1 MIDFDLT
8 PDPNLSRPGCTP
20 GIAALQRLLD
30 GEANWDTPE
39 AAAHRAACVAC
50 REELTLSRSLMQM
63 PDPVVVP
70 ADLADRVVSLAIAM
84 RRRRRVLQR
93 AGLVLALAASV
104 LVVVVLAWPTQRI
117 ESNPGPVAMNP
128 SPDVADLPKKPLGES
143 VSEARDA
150 IVSLTKRTAS
160 ETRDRSAQLM
170 PSPKLPD
177 GPGAD
182 DRLDALADARVGA
195 SKSVEPMR
203 DSARRA
209 FNFILRAA
217 DPPARP
223 NAQ

>member
-8 PDPNLSRPGCTP
+8 LEPDPSRPGCALGVT
-20 GIAALQRLLD
+20 ALQRLLD
-30 GEANWDTPE
+30 GEADWDSPE
-39 AAAHRAACVAC
+39 AVAHRAACVVC
-50 REELTLSRSLMQM
+50 REELILSRSLVQM
-63 PDPVVVP
+63 PDPIVVP
-70 ADLADRVVSLAIAM
+70 ADLANRVVSSAIVA
-84 RRRRRVLQR
+84 RRRGRIIQR
-93 AGLVLALAASV
+93 AGLVTALAASV
-104 LVVVVLAWPTQRI
+104 LVVVVLARPNQQVDLR
-117 ESNPGPVAMNP
+117 PGPVALIP
-128 SPDVADLPKKPLGES
+128 APKSAELPTKPIGES

-150 IVSLTKRTAS
+150 IVSLTKRTAA
-160 ETRDRSAQLM
+160 ETRDRSVQLV
-170 PSPKLPD
+170 PNAKLPE

-182 DRLDALADARVGA
+182 DRLDVLADARVGA